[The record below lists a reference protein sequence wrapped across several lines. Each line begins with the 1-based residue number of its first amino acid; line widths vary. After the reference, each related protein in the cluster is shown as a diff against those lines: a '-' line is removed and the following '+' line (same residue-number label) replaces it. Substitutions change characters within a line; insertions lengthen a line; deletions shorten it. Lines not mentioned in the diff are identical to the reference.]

1 SGICKYYIND
11 LSFKNYLYPGFGY
24 GLGYKLE
31 NIVYLELHRT
41 GYEVYVGA
49 MRDKEVDFVAKKG
62 DRVIYLQ
69 VAYILADEQTARRE
83 YASLEAIQDNY
94 EKFVVSLDDV
104 NMPSNQGIRHVQAW
118 ELTKL
123 LKS

>member
-1 SGICKYYIND
+1 
-11 LSFKNYLYPGFGY
+11 
-24 GLGYKLE
+24 
-31 NIVYLELHRT
+31 
-41 GYEVYVGA
+41 

-94 EKFVVSLDDV
+94 EKFVVSLDDI